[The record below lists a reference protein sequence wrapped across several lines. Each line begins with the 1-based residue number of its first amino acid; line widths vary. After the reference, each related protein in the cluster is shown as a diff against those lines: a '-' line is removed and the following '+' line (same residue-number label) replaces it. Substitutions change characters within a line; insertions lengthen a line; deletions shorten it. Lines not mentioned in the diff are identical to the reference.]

1 MVRLYL
7 ASSSPRRRELLAG
20 LGLPFTVLPVKVDEA
35 IDVSLPPERLVET
48 LAARKARTARVEEGL
63 VIGADTIVFCCGRIF
78 GKPRDAAEA
87 KTMLSLL
94 QGRCHQV
101 YTGVAVRRVED
112 EFFAVGHEVTTV
124 RFRPVTKRE
133 IDLYV
138 ATGEPMDKA
147 GAYAVQGLGAIFV
160 DRIEGCFFNVVG
172 LPLAR
177 LYTLMR
183 ECGADILSLR
193 KDLIDRSGIPRND

>member
-1 MVRLYL
+1 MRLYL
-7 ASSSPRRRELLAG
+7 ASSSPRRRELLAR

-35 IDVSLPPERLVET
+35 IDVNRPPGRLVET
-48 LAARKARTARVEEGL
+48 LAACKARAARVEEGL
-63 VIGADTIVFCCGRIF
+63 VIGADTIVVCGGRIF

-87 KTMLSLL
+87 ISMLSSL
-94 QGRCHQV
+94 QGTSHEV

-112 EFFAVGHEVTTV
+112 EFLAVGHEVTTV
-124 RFRPVTKRE
+124 KFRPATKWE

-160 DRIEGCFFNVVG
+160 DHIEGCFFNVVG

-177 LYTLMR
+177 LNTLMK

-193 KDLIDRSGIPRND
+193 KDLIDRGGIPRDD